1 VFSSHNKPAPAS
13 LNQPRNQLANR
24 PKVVETIQDRVGQ
37 ESFIISIGDLDPVRA
52 AGGSLAWPAA
62 AAKLRTTSGSLA
74 YS

>member
-1 VFSSHNKPAPAS
+1 M
-13 LNQPRNQLANR
+13 
-24 PKVVETIQDRVGQ
+24 ETIQDRVGE